1 MTETRFD
8 ASYPMDDLAL
18 ERFYQLFMENAGP
31 KVKEEEEEEEER
43 REGQPQ
49 VPGQDK
55 TGGSNPPRPP
65 NPERG
70 PRPAGMTSDLP
81 GNDRA
86 DDLPPLQIKNVV
98 SVVDL
103 GCRLD
108 LGAIGKA
115 LWNTQYNPKT
125 YTGLIMRIRKPRTT
139 ANIYSTGKMICTAAC
154 SIEESRQ
161 AARRHARILQKAGFP
176 VRFLNFRV
184 INCVCIVRTFCL
196 NLEGLT
202 RSNPQGFS
210 FEPELNPAVFLRK
223 SPGGFASI
231 HRNGTVIIMGLSSP
245 KACKELLQLMYPVL
259 KVFRQDKWDLLSST

>member
-8 ASYPMDDLAL
+8 ASYPMDDHAL
-18 ERFYQLFMENAGP
+18 ERFYQLFVENAGP
-31 KVKEEEEEEEER
+31 KVKEEEEKEEER

-49 VPGQDK
+49 VPGQNK
-55 TGGSNPPRPP
+55 TGGCNPHRPP

-70 PRPAGMTSDLP
+70 PRPAGMTSDSP
-81 GNDRA
+81 GNNSSDE
-86 DDLPPLQIKNVV
+86 LPPLQIKNVV

-184 INCVCIVRTFCL
+184 INCVCMVKTFCL

-202 RSNPQGFS
+202 RSNPQGFRS
-210 FEPELNPAVFLRK
+210 DFTPSSGATAFKEPGSSHPQVLQNLR
-223 SPGGFASI
+223 
-231 HRNGTVIIMGLSSP
+231 V
-245 KACKELLQLMYPVL
+245 
-259 KVFRQDKWDLLSST
+259 